1 MTDLLIKKVIAT
13 DGERKIVDSSLQEKS
28 LFISGASRPD
38 FVRSDVLCVKFL
50 ISDSEDFA
58 DAEETCWYINTDHR
72 ERLLLPQDSI
82 TQASEEFSFK
92 DIFPIYISETIEN
105 GSLEMPS
112 NILPELLNMYIS
124 SKDEKIFDKYVEF
137 EAELIRNNQIYESDS
152 VKYELFIKS
161 LE

>member
-28 LFISGASRPD
+28 SFISGASRPD

-50 ISDSEDFA
+50 ISDSEDFT
-58 DAEETCWYINTDHR
+58 DAEETCWYINPDLK

-82 TQASEEFSFK
+82 TQAAEDLNFK
-92 DIFPIYISETIEN
+92 DVFPVYISAKVEN

-112 NILPELLNMYIS
+112 NILPELLLMYIS
-124 SKDEKIFDKYVEF
+124 NKDEKVFDKYVEF
-137 EAELIRNNQIYESDS
+137 ESELIRNNQIYESDS